1 MSTLFERMEK
11 PCTMRVLDGETWVD
25 GAKFDAAI
33 VKNASF
39 EARIAERDTG
49 KAAYTITTKKALA
62 YHDVFRRDEDG
73 QTFRVTGSTD
83 GSASPACASFSFL
96 QAQAELWEEPA

>member
-1 MSTLFERMEK
+1 MSTLFERMAK
-11 PCTMRVLDGETWVD
+11 PCTMRVLEGDAWIDGEAFT
-25 GAKFDAAI
+25 AAV

-49 KAAYTITTKKALA
+49 KASYTVTTKRALA
-62 YHDVFRRDEDG
+62 YHDVFRCGG
-73 QTFRVTGSTD
+73 QTYRVTGAAD
-83 GSASPACASFSFL
+83 GSAPPACASFSFL